1 MARTTSA
8 MLVAPIFSIARARCT
23 STVLTLMPRSSA
35 ICLFLLPIAT
45 RSSTSRSRSVRVARR
60 AAADLPLS
68 PLAPGRR
75 AQGGKL
81 FDQGLFE
88 GGSD

>member
-1 MARTTSA
+1 MHLDGLDADAQVVGYLLVPSADRDSIEHFTLPLGQGRKARGC
-8 MLVAPIFSIARARCT
+8 R
-23 STVLTLMPRSSA
+23 
-35 ICLFLLPIAT
+35 
-45 RSSTSRSRSVRVARR
+45 
-60 AAADLPLS
+60 LPLS